1 MASNIKASPQEEV
14 PEKQA
19 PETAPDRPLLDL
31 SDAAVKKLIR
41 SAKKRGYVTHDQINS
56 VLPSEEVNSEQ
67 IEDVLA
73 MFSEMGVNVV
83 ETEEPSEE
91 GEEPREEADEEAESE
106 GGELV
111 EVQQKVP
118 AKSEAKEPT
127 ERTDE
132 AVVFRSSRARAQH
145 SAWPGGRFATLS
157 RISSSAQNQS
167 RKSESQS
174 TALYRCPCSSPM
186 CWVMSHFELC
196 RRPNALSL
204 AL

>member
-1 MASNIKASPQEEV
+1 MSQQRTGEV
-14 PEKQA
+14 TEA
-19 PETAPDRPLLDL
+19 EIA
-31 SDAAVKKLIR
+31 
-41 SAKKRGYVTHDQINS
+41 
-56 VLPSEEVNSEQ
+56 E
-67 IEDVLA
+67 VLA
-73 MFSEMGVNVV
+73 MFSEVGVNVI
-83 ETEEPSEE
+83 ETDETSKEGEKPREE
-91 GEEPREEADEEAESE
+91 GEELREEADEEAESDS
-106 GGELV
+106 GELV